1 MEILKETD
9 ENKKTLAKTLVEIGT
24 IYLENNEKERGLDYL
39 NQARK
44 IFNENGD
51 KKCEKEINNKIQEI
65 KNQMS
70 DGQEQENEQEQEK
83 EQEEE

>member
-70 DGQEQENEQEQEK
+70 DGQEQENEQEK